1 MSVTSCAW
9 SMDAIRNNPS
19 AKMPTPMVDSR
30 VALILSDSRPDSGAA
45 TVTTTGQGVNNRADW
60 MALYP

>member
-1 MSVTSCAW
+1 
-9 SMDAIRNNPS
+9 MDAIRNSPS

-45 TVTTTGQGVNNRADW
+45 TVTTTGQGVNSRADW